1 MSDWNSSQYIKFEK
15 ERTQPTIDLI
25 HRIDI
30 EPKTILDIGCGP
42 GNSTIELKKAFPQAK
57 IIGIDSSDNMLE
69 TAKQK
74 YPEIEFRKCRVPDEL
89 NSFGK
94 YDLLF
99 SNACLQWIPNH
110 ESLLPILMEHVN
122 EGGVLAVQMP
132 LVQMAPFYKSLDCLV
147 EKSWNDLRG
156 IRNFHNRLPNETFDI
171 LSGLTAD
178 ITMWETH
185 YYHIVPSQEAV
196 IEWYKGS
203 GLRPYLDCL
212 NEDQKS
218 VFLKELLD
226 EIRQDFPVQSDGHVL
241 LKMPRLFFI
250 AGK

>member
-42 GNSTIELKKAFPQAK
+42 GNSTIELKKAFGSAE
-57 IIGIDSSDNMLE
+57 IIGIDSSENMLE
-69 TAKQK
+69 SAKQK
-74 YPEIEFRKCRVPDEL
+74 YPEIEFKKCRVPDEL

-110 ESLLPILMEHVN
+110 ESLLSVLMEHVN

-132 LVQMAPFYKSLDCLV
+132 LVQMAPFYRSLDRLV
-147 EKSWNDLRG
+147 EKNWNDLKG
-156 IRNFHNRLPNETFDI
+156 IRNFHDRLPNETFDI
-171 LSGLTAD
+171 LSRSTSD

-185 YYHIVPSQEAV
+185 YYHIVPSAQAV

-203 GLRPYLDCL
+203 GLRPYLDRL
-212 NEDQKS
+212 SEDQKS
-218 VFLKELLD
+218 MFLKELLE
-226 EIRQDFPVQSDGHVL
+226 EIRLDFPMQADGRVL
-241 LKMPRLFFI
+241 LKMPRFFFI
-250 AGK
+250 ARK